1 MQFIFTKL
9 LWSTLMVTGLIGSI
23 VGFVLP
29 IIPGFPFLI
38 LMIYSL
44 KKLSPTFHQW
54 LSRTWLAEWLKK
66 HQPML
71 AKWLVS

>member
-9 LWSTLMVTGLIGSI
+9 LWSTLMVTGLVGSV

-29 IIPGFPFLI
+29 VIPGIPFLI

-44 KKLSPTFHQW
+44 KKLSPKFHRW
-54 LSRTWLAEWLKK
+54 LSRTRLAEWLKE
-66 HQPML
+66 HQPTL
-71 AKWLVS
+71 AKWLVN

>member
-1 MQFIFTKL
+1 MQLILTKL
-9 LWSTLMVTGLIGSI
+9 MWSTLMVTGLVGSI

-29 IIPGFPFLI
+29 IIPGIPFMI

-44 KKLSPTFHQW
+44 KKLSPAFHRW

-66 HQPML
+66 YQPKL